1 MKYIFRLR
9 HKCFIMFLLCSA
21 RLYGV
26 PGKRSGP
33 VSGEMYWYKL
43 IIWVGLELE
52 TFTTAPL
59 SEVDASTNYTLLTI
73 A

>member
-9 HKCFIMFLLCSA
+9 HKSFIKFLLCST
-21 RLYGV
+21 RPYGV

-52 TFTTAPL
+52 TFTTALL
-59 SEVDASTNYTLLTI
+59 SEVDAPTNYTLLII